1 MNCNCEASEVNQAQ
15 DRSYLGIYAKSHP
28 ALESKGFFLGG
39 DSPSIFSS
47 VTGERLVE
55 VGEDSSAKL
64 ERWALHSVAQH
75 VLRRT
80 EHRIRG
86 CCRWMLKSKEKGRSA
101 VQVYRSFEHGSC
113 SYGGLQTCGSV
124 WCCPVCAA
132 KITERRRVELKQ
144 AIGIHEERGGGVVLL
159 TLTHPHTKT
168 DRLADL
174 LVAEQKAMTRF
185 FGSRAGVGLMASM
198 GRVGHVRGWE
208 VTHGRKR
215 GPGRDNGWHP
225 HFHILLFL
233 KQPLGVDERL
243 VFENS
248 AYELWLR
255 VCQKAGLGLPS
266 RRYGVRLD
274 DGSKAAEYAAKF
286 GLEEPRW
293 GLDAEMTKA
302 HVKRVKDGE
311 GPFDL
316 LRSVLCEKDRTAPA
330 LFREYADS
338 FKGKRQLVWSRG
350 LRDFLNLRNDIS
362 DEELAAEIDD
372 HAELLG
378 QLTILQWRLIL
389 FFDVRGELL
398 QVAQAGWEAV
408 LHFLSD
414 LRIRELQICSTK
426 VEDG

>member
-1 MNCNCEASEVNQAQ
+1 M
-15 DRSYLGIYAKSHP
+15 P
-28 ALESKGFFLGG
+28 
-39 DSPSIFSS
+39 
-47 VTGERLVE
+47 
-55 VGEDSSAKL
+55 
-64 ERWALHSVAQH
+64 
-75 VLRRT
+75 
-80 EHRIRG
+80 
-86 CCRWMLKSKEKGRSA
+86 
-101 VQVYRSFEHGSC
+101 GS
-113 SYGGLQTCGSV
+113 
-124 WCCPVCAA
+124 
-132 KITERRRVELKQ
+132 
-144 AIGIHEERGGGVVLL
+144 
-159 TLTHPHTKT
+159 
-168 DRLADL
+168 
-174 LVAEQKAMTRF
+174 
-185 FGSRAGVGLMASM
+185 
-198 GRVGHVRGWE
+198 
-208 VTHGRKR
+208 
-215 GPGRDNGWHP
+215 
-225 HFHILLFL
+225 
-233 KQPLGVDERL
+233 
-243 VFENS
+243 
-248 AYELWLR
+248 
-255 VCQKAGLGLPS
+255 
-266 RRYGVRLD
+266 
-274 DGSKAAEYAAKF
+274 
-286 GLEEPRW
+286 
-293 GLDAEMTKA
+293 TKA